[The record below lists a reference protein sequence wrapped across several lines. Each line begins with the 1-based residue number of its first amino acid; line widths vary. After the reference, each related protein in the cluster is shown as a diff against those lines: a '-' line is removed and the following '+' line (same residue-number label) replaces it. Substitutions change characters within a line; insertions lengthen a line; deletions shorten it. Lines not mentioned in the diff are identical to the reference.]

1 MKLCPKS
8 VNKEHFMKYDNEMI
22 LKIPALSK
30 NESFARSA
38 VAAFAVEM
46 DPSLEEINDI
56 KTAVCEAVTNSIV
69 HGYNG
74 NVGMITIEAQ
84 ISGKTLHI
92 TISDDGKGIED
103 IPRARQPYFT
113 TKPEQERSGVGFTV
127 METFMDTLDVL
138 PNENGGLK
146 VIMTKVIN

>member
-1 MKLCPKS
+1 MKI
-8 VNKEHFMKYDNEMI
+8 DNEMI
-22 LKIPALSK
+22 LTIPALSK

-69 HGYNG
+69 HGYG
-74 NVGMITIEAQ
+74 KKEGLITIKAK
-84 ISGKTLHI
+84 IIGKVLHI
-92 TISDDGKGIED
+92 EISDNGVGIQD
-103 IPRARQPYFT
+103 IAKARQPYFT
-113 TKPEQERSGVGFTV
+113 TKPEDERTGMGFTV
-127 METFMDTLDVL
+127 METFMDSLEVL

-146 VIMTKVIN
+146 VIMTKIING